1 MMDEL
6 ELLKKDWQK
15 KEADL
20 PKLSYD
26 QIYKMIWKKSSSIVK
41 WILIISILEFLLPHL
56 LYLLPLTK
64 SRWAIYESLG
74 MTDFIIGL
82 TIVQYMVVIYF
93 IAQFYRRFKEISVS
107 ENAKN
112 LMRKIIK
119 TRASV
124 KYYIIFSL
132 SLLFFSFLSAAFAI
146 YISDDLNLLFTS
158 METEVPENVSPQ
170 KLRTSFVLS
179 ILILGV
185 CFTAFIGGI
194 YFLLY
199 GRLLRKLTKN
209 YRELKQ
215 LEV

>member
-15 KEADL
+15 KEAYL
-20 PKLSYD
+20 PKLSHAE
-26 QIYKMIWKKSSSIVK
+26 IHKMIWKKSSSIVK

-56 LYLLPLTK
+56 LYLLPSAKT
-64 SRWAIYESLG
+64 SWAIYESLG
-74 MTDFIIGL
+74 MSNYIIGL
-82 TIVQYMVVIYF
+82 TVVQYVIVFYF
-93 IAQFYRRFKEISVS
+93 IAQFYKRYKEISVL
-107 ENAKN
+107 EDAKK

-132 SLLFFSFLSAAFAI
+132 SLLFFAFVSAAFAI
-146 YISDDLNLLFTS
+146 YISEDLSVLFDS
-158 METEVPENVSPQ
+158 MHTEVPQNVSPERL
-170 KLRTSFVLS
+170 KRSFIWSV
-179 ILILGV
+179 LILGF

-199 GRLLRKLTKN
+199 GRLLRKLKKN
-209 YRELKQ
+209 YNELEQ
-215 LEV
+215 IEV